1 MQACGWESL
10 KQRYSKQKVWWRE
23 DKEWGWWQE
32 AITTLN
38 NCVYDYVFMSG
49 QQNFQ
54 INLDL

>member
-1 MQACGWESL
+1 MSKSGWESL

-38 NCVYDYVFMSG
+38 NCVYDYVFMAG
-49 QQNFQ
+49 QQNFR
-54 INLDL
+54 